1 MQDKIR
7 GAFDKITLPADA
19 DERIR
24 RTLAEAASQPKK
36 EVIQM
41 QKNHRRKAPKLAVA
55 LIAAVCV
62 LTVSALALAISR
74 VELVS
79 TDMGDYIE
87 VDFQATDEDY
97 VELGNWYP
105 GEIPEGYA
113 LSFVSDPA
121 YGYQTI
127 RFENGDGHYITLS
140 VQGDIEGGQVTMD
153 NVTDTQSVTVGEA
166 EGVLYTTAT
175 ERLLFWTD
183 GARGLGFSL
192 TTDDDAVDLTAMAE
206 SVEELDEALTPTLSG
221 GYSHALADLGDYQ
234 ITPPEGYEQASFTA
248 SPLSSGGGW
257 YAYVRYTYEN
267 SGHDELHFSYESYNL
282 TEDAGTGVEFGNTP
296 EYVLSLQTGGRGYTA
311 TTVNGELAAYY
322 ALGDNYYGLSW
333 VDTENCLVF
342 QLTSDT
348 LTMEALVEVAESMTL
363 NG

>member
-7 GAFDKITLPADA
+7 SAFDKITLPAGA

-24 RTLAEAASQPKK
+24 RTLTEAASQPDK
-36 EVIQM
+36 EATQM
-41 QKNHRRKAPKLAVA
+41 QKRRVRKAPKLAIA

-79 TDMGDYIE
+79 TDMSDYIE

-127 RFENGDGHYITLS
+127 QFENEDGNYIILS
-140 VQGDIEGGQVTMD
+140 VQGDIEGGQVDLD
-153 NVTDTQSVTVGEA
+153 NVTDTQFVTVNDE
-166 EGVLYTTAT
+166 EGVLYTTAA

-192 TTDDDAVDLTAMAE
+192 KTDDDAIDLTAMAE
-206 SVEELDEALTPTLSG
+206 SMEELDEALTPTLSS
-221 GYSHALADLGDYQ
+221 GYSQALADLGNYQ
-234 ITPPEGYEQASFTA
+234 ITPPEGYEQATFTA

-267 SGHDELHFSYESYNL
+267 SDHDELGFSYESYNL

-296 EYVLSLQTGGRGYTA
+296 EYVLSLQAGGRGYTA
-311 TTVNGELAAYY
+311 TAVNGGLAAYY
-322 ALGDNYYGLSW
+322 AMGNDFYGLSW
-333 VDTENCLVF
+333 VDTESCLVF
-342 QLTSDT
+342 LLTSDT
-348 LTMEALVEVAESMTL
+348 LTMEELVEIAETMTL